1 MKINYFLWIGR
12 KSSWSEIARA
22 IVRGKEWFII
32 STTHGIKLNPEFI
45 YTAMRKLN

>member
-12 KSSWSEIARA
+12 KNNWSEIARA